1 MTDGNDDTVRALKP
15 GGSIPAALD
24 GYYRAV
30 SRVPVRNKQL
40 KEAFDYL
47 QEQCVLEVPVCGQLV
62 RMNAEVLEVFAS
74 KLDGEPKAVRRIA
87 EILKSKLDEGALE
100 HGDFLVLVFDELED
114 W

>member
-1 MTDGNDDTVRALKP
+1 MTYGNDDTVRALKR

-24 GYYRAV
+24 GYYRTV
-30 SRVPVRNKQL
+30 SKVPVRNKQV

-47 QEQCVLEVPVCGQLV
+47 QEQCVLEVPVQARLV
-62 RMNAEVLEVFAS
+62 RVNAEVLEVFAS
-74 KLDGEPKAVRRIA
+74 KLDGEPKAIRQLA
-87 EILKSKLDEGALE
+87 EILKSKLDEGGLE